1 MSDRGQNATVLPGNS
16 SEESTTM
23 LISMQAGKQGKK
35 KVFAIKAKCI
45 GIWHLLIS
53 RWFYMALAKQ
63 PLTGKR
69 NRSCMCQDAE
79 MYPKKTLEALQGV
92 IPVQRTLWRQ
102 CGPGQHAA
110 KQKSDTISKHGTSE
124 ITTNTTHSYR
134 TSYALSHASK
144 KKPKTVQ
151 KKSTRTWGS
160 FPRLLH
166 PRG

>member
-1 MSDRGQNATVLPGNS
+1 MELEKRGWNPSQQQSLRWSNERPRTECHCASRKGEHNNAHFY
-16 SEESTTM
+16 
-23 LISMQAGKQGKK
+23 AGWGEKKK

-53 RWFYMALAKQ
+53 GWFYMALAKQ

-79 MYPKKTLEALQGV
+79 VYPKKTLEALQGV

-110 KQKSDTISKHGTSE
+110 KQKGDIISKHSTSE
-124 ITTNTTHSYR
+124 ITTNTTQSYR
-134 TSYALSHASK
+134 TS
-144 KKPKTVQ
+144 
-151 KKSTRTWGS
+151 
-160 FPRLLH
+160 
-166 PRG
+166 